1 MTPAEI
7 RKARLVLGLTQKEF
21 GDMLHA
27 SLKAV
32 QAWEY
37 GQRNMTSATEELLK
51 IKMNTERS

>member
-1 MTPAEI
+1 MTPSEI
-7 RKARLVLGLTQKEF
+7 RSARLALGLTQKEF

-37 GQRNMTSATEELLK
+37 GQRNMTAATEELLK
-51 IKMNTERS
+51 IKLKEK

>member
-1 MTPAEI
+1 MTPAEV
-7 RKARLVLGLTQKEF
+7 RKARLALGLTQKEF

-37 GQRNMTSATEELLK
+37 GQRNMTGATEALLK
-51 IKMNTERS
+51 IRMQEKK

>member
-1 MTPAEI
+1 MTPTEI
-7 RKARLVLGLTQKEF
+7 RSARLALGLTQKEF

-37 GQRNMTSATEELLK
+37 GQRNMTAATEELLK
-51 IKMNTERS
+51 IKLKKK